1 MEQTEQT
8 EPIKP
13 VRHHRRKKLNDGRDQ
28 FLMVRQI
35 LNLIFMIGAIIGVI
49 IFLTGNQVTGTIV
62 ILASMVFKIAEC
74 GFRFF
79 G

>member
-1 MEQTEQT
+1 MEQQ
-8 EPIKP
+8 EPTM
-13 VRHHRRKKLNDGRDQ
+13 HRRRRELDPNKDQ

-35 LNLIFMIGAIIGVI
+35 LNLIFMIGAVVGVI
-49 IFLTGNQVTGTIV
+49 IFLTGNTVTGTIV
-62 ILASMVFKIAEC
+62 ILALMVFKIAEC

>member
-1 MEQTEQT
+1 ME
-8 EPIKP
+8 PS
-13 VRHHRRKKLNDGRDQ
+13 RHHRHKELNKERDQ

-35 LNLIFMIGAIIGVI
+35 LNIIFMIGAVIGVI
-49 IFLTGNQVTGTIV
+49 IFLTGNSTTGTIV

>member
-1 MEQTEQT
+1 M
-8 EPIKP
+8 
-13 VRHHRRKKLNDGRDQ
+13 HRRRRELDPNKDQ

-35 LNLIFMIGAIIGVI
+35 LNLIFMIGAVVGVI
-49 IFLTGNQVTGTIV
+49 IFLTGNTVTGTIV
-62 ILASMVFKIAEC
+62 ILSSMVFKIAEC

>member
-1 MEQTEQT
+1 MEQQ
-8 EPIKP
+8 EPTM
-13 VRHHRRKKLNDGRDQ
+13 HRRRRELDANKDQ

-35 LNLIFMIGAIIGVI
+35 LNLIFMIGAVLGVI
-49 IFLTGNQVTGTIV
+49 IFLTGNTVIGTLV
-62 ILASMVFKIAEC
+62 ILASMVFKIAER

>member
-1 MEQTEQT
+1 M
-8 EPIKP
+8 
-13 VRHHRRKKLNDGRDQ
+13 HRRRRELDPNKDQ

-35 LNLIFMIGAIIGVI
+35 LNLIFMIGAVVGVI
-49 IFLTGNQVTGTIV
+49 IFLTGNTVTGTIV

>member
-1 MEQTEQT
+1 
-8 EPIKP
+8 
-13 VRHHRRKKLNDGRDQ
+13 
-28 FLMVRQI
+28 MVRQI
-35 LNLIFMIGAIIGVI
+35 LNLIFMIGAVIGVI
-49 IFLTGNQVTGTIV
+49 IFLTGNNTVGTIV

>member
-1 MEQTEQT
+1 M
-8 EPIKP
+8 
-13 VRHHRRKKLNDGRDQ
+13 HRRRRELDPNKDQ

-35 LNLIFMIGAIIGVI
+35 LNLIFMIGAVVGVI
-49 IFLTGNQVTGTIV
+49 IFLTGNTVIGTIV

>member
-1 MEQTEQT
+1 MH
-8 EPIKP
+8 
-13 VRHHRRKKLNDGRDQ
+13 RHRRELDPNKDQ

-35 LNLIFMIGAIIGVI
+35 LNLIFMIGAVVGVI
-49 IFLTGNQVTGTIV
+49 IFLTGNTVTGTIV

>member
-1 MEQTEQT
+1 ME
-8 EPIKP
+8 PS
-13 VRHHRRKKLNDGRDQ
+13 RHHRHKELNKGHDQ

-35 LNLIFMIGAIIGVI
+35 LNLIFMIGAVIGVI
-49 IFLTGNQVTGTIV
+49 IYLTGSSTTGIIV
-62 ILASMVFKIAEC
+62 ILAAMVFKIAEC

>member
-1 MEQTEQT
+1 MEQQ
-8 EPIKP
+8 EPTM
-13 VRHHRRKKLNDGRDQ
+13 HRRRRELDPNTEQ
-28 FLMVRQI
+28 FLMVRQR
-35 LNLIFMIGAIIGVI
+35 LNWIFMIGAVVGVI
-49 IFLTGNQVTGTIV
+49 IFLTGNTVTGTIV